1 MLPPTRAPL
10 SLTLRLSSPTGEPA
24 RTKPGLGTRYII
36 IIAVAAFTVVA
47 GATTLLILR
56 YQRMKG
62 KYSLRIQTDDFS
74 YQVFAQ

>member
-1 MLPPTRAPL
+1 MLPLTRAPP

-24 RTKPGLGTRYII
+24 YTKRGLGTGHII
-36 IIAVAAFTVVA
+36 IIVVAAFTVVA

-56 YQRMKG
+56 YQRMRG